1 MARSLLSRGGSSAE
15 DRLAPEWVPLKVLV
29 PRSVFGALR
38 VMSLRDLVSLSTV
51 VRRALVS
58 ATRGGLMNGYATKD
72 RITLR
77 VYPIGAFR
85 ITQNGG
91 VDTRARTYRRALA
104 GETEIGLGGG
114 GRRIAGSLRRAPKLV
129 MSDGWEGGTLSL
141 GAHPLFLDVQGLEE

>member
-1 MARSLLSRGGSSAE
+1 VARSLLSRGGSSAG
-15 DRLAPEWVPLKVLV
+15 DRLALEWVPLKVLV

-77 VYPIGAFR
+77 VTLLGLSVSR
-85 ITQNGG
+85 
-91 VDTRARTYRRALA
+91 RTVAWILALV
-104 GETEIGLGGG
+104 L
-114 GRRIAGSLRRAPKLV
+114 IA
-129 MSDGWEGGTLSL
+129 E
-141 GAHPLFLDVQGLEE
+141 H